1 MGSTGWD
8 NFWKGQRKSFY
19 AVMKLATSFFV
30 LKIEKLYHLKPA
42 DGIFDYGCGPGFVA
56 DSLANKKIRVAGA
69 DINDFFIEE
78 CRKNHPDSLFMLI
91 TTDITTNKKI
101 LEEQLQ
107 GRKFDY
113 ILFLSVTQY
122 LKSISE
128 LEDIIKLLSVYMKE
142 KGMIIVSD
150 VLDDNTNNKKDV
162 LTLFIHCIK
171 KGRIG
176 AFIGFI
182 SYLMFSDYRTISK
195 QVKLLHVSEQA
206 MRDLANRNNLSC
218 EKVHG
223 LTLQK
228 TRSNYILS
236 FPPVK

>member
-1 MGSTGWD
+1 MGATGWD

-19 AVMKLATSFFV
+19 AVMKMATSYFV

-42 DGIFDYGCGPGFVA
+42 DDIFDYGCGPGFVA
-56 DSLANKKIRVAGA
+56 DSLAPKKIRVTGA
-69 DINDFFIEE
+69 DINEFFIDE
-78 CRKNHPDSLFMLI
+78 CRKNHPDSLFAVI
-91 TTDITTNKKI
+91 TTDATINKKI
-101 LEEQLQ
+101 LAEQLQ
-107 GRKFDY
+107 VKQFDY

-128 LEDIIKLLSVYMKE
+128 LEDIIKLLSVYLKE

-150 VLDDNTNNKKDV
+150 VLDENTSNRKDV
-162 LTLFIHCIK
+162 LTLFLHCIK

-182 SYLMFSDYRTISK
+182 FYLMFSNYRTVSK
-195 QVKLLHVSEQA
+195 QAKLLRVPEQA
-206 MRDLANRNNLSC
+206 MRDLASRNNLSC

-228 TRSNYILS
+228 TRANYILS
-236 FPPVK
+236 FTPVK